1 MRAALRGFLAGV
13 VCCIGWEGKRDDG
26 LMGSSPS
33 GMKSLCVHSNV
44 KNACL
49 FFLETFVMSAGG
61 KMLMFQGMILL
72 GLLIAAVGVFMETN
86 ILSKD
91 CKVASMSRIF
101 QIVGAG
107 LIGFGFILMLTIL
120 SIRVGQ
126 NSGMAK
132 LANLIIIVHAIAVV
146 VLALMEL
153 DEPKDKDNILTKI
166 RLGLLALL
174 ALLSSFVLFVRST
187 IYETYSD

>member
-1 MRAALRGFLAGV
+1 
-13 VCCIGWEGKRDDG
+13 
-26 LMGSSPS
+26 
-33 GMKSLCVHSNV
+33 
-44 KNACL
+44 
-49 FFLETFVMSAGG
+49 MSAGG

>member
-1 MRAALRGFLAGV
+1 
-13 VCCIGWEGKRDDG
+13 
-26 LMGSSPS
+26 
-33 GMKSLCVHSNV
+33 
-44 KNACL
+44 
-49 FFLETFVMSAGG
+49 MSAGG

-91 CKVASMSRIF
+91 CKVASLSRIF

-132 LANLIIIVHAIAVV
+132 LANLIVIVHAIAVV